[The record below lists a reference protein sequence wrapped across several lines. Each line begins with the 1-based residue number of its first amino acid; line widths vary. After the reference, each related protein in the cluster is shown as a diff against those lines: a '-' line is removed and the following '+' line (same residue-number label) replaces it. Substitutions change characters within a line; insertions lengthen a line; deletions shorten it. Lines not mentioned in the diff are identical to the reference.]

1 MRAGR
6 ITPPLRGS
14 PRNQRF
20 LRWGVTAWI
29 AVAAHGTSAVEV
41 VGKVTHPELGEI
53 SGLAKSSDGTF
64 YWVHNDSGDSAR
76 LFAIDA
82 EGNVIGPSWMNL
94 GPDDWPGHTIDNA
107 WHFDWESI
115 DVYDGTVL
123 IADVGNN
130 GNARRDLGIYL
141 VAEPNPRAVTKAR
154 AQRFLEVTYPDQRA
168 FPAEQWH
175 FDCEAVFV
183 ADGIV
188 HFITKHRE
196 AGRINTQEAGVKLYR
211 LQGAL
216 AGLLGG
222 ELELVDSY
230 DGITSATGADL
241 SPDGGTL
248 AVSSYTALWLFDR
261 PAESDNWFAG
271 PARKLDLDPRVTKQ
285 LEAIAWEDAETLLLI
300 NEQRDIMRA
309 KVAEFEAVD

>member
-1 MRAGR
+1 MR
-6 ITPPLRGS
+6 TS
-14 PRNQRF
+14 F
-20 LRWGVTAWI
+20 
-29 AVAAHGTSAVEV
+29 AVALRASLAILTGAFAAGTGAVEV

-53 SGLAKSSDGTF
+53 SGLAKSSDGSF

-115 DVYDGTVL
+115 AVYEGHLYV
-123 IADVGNN
+123 ADVGNN
-130 GNARRDLGIYL
+130 GNARRDLGIYRL
-141 VAEPNPRAVTKAR
+141 AEPNPHAVTKAR
-154 AQRFLEVTYPDQRA
+154 AHGFLEVVYPDQA
-168 FPAEQWH
+168 KFPAEQWH

-183 ADGIV
+183 DNGFIYL
-188 HFITKHRE
+188 ITKHRE
-196 AGRINTQEAGVKLYR
+196 AGRINVLEAGAKLYR
-211 LQGAL
+211 VRAVLF
-216 AGLLGG
+216 AGEAELLG
-222 ELELVDSY
+222 SY
-230 DGITSATGADL
+230 DNITSATGADL
-241 SPDGGTL
+241 SPDGDTL

-261 PAESDNWFAG
+261 PAEGDNWFEG
-271 PARKLDLDPRVTKQ
+271 PARKLVIDPRVTKQ

>member
-1 MRAGR
+1 M
-6 ITPPLRGS
+6 
-14 PRNQRF
+14 
-20 LRWGVTAWI
+20 
-29 AVAAHGTSAVEV
+29 AVAALGTSAVEV
-41 VGKVTHPELGEI
+41 IGKVTHPELGEI

-76 LFAIDA
+76 VFAIDA

-115 DVYDGTVL
+115 AVVDGTVL

-130 GNARRDLGIYL
+130 GNARRDLGVYL
-141 VAEPNPRAVTKAR
+141 LSEPNPRAVTKAR
-154 AQRFLEVTYPDQRA
+154 AHGFLAVVYPDQTA

-175 FDCEAVFV
+175 FDCEALFV
-183 ADGIV
+183 DNGV
-188 HFITKHRE
+188 LHFITKHRE
-196 AGRINTQEAGVKLYR
+196 AGRINTQEPGAKLYR
-211 LQGAL
+211 LG
-216 AGLLGG
+216 GGIFESVFGG
-222 ELELVDSY
+222 ELELVGSHE
-230 DGITSATGADL
+230 GITSATGADL

-261 PAESDNWFAG
+261 PAEGANWFAG
-271 PARKLDLDPRVTKQ
+271 PARKLDIDPRVTKQ
-285 LEAIAWEDAETLLLI
+285 LEAIAWEDAESLLLI

-309 KVAEFEAVD
+309 KVAEFESVSP